1 MKPTTYARL
10 SRGLIALAAAAAL
23 FAAVEATASGGPDL
37 RFEPAPV
44 HRLDD
49 ASLQRGARTFVN
61 YCLNCHSAKYMR
73 YNRLQDIGLT
83 EEQIRDNLILGDA
96 KIGDTMSIA
105 MRPVDAKGWF
115 GAPPPDLSVESR
127 VRGKDWLYNYSG
139 STATRRRRPGWNN
152 LVFPNVGMPHVLW
165 SLSGTSKLAST
176 EYENHEAALAA
187 AIGTKGLAL
196 VQATRREVRRP
207 HRGAQTCRD
216 DVAGRV
222 PRDGRGPRQ
231 LHGLHG
237 RAGAQQT
244 DHAGDHR
251 ADVPRLAVLL
261 RVLAQAGV
269 LEGRAL
275 ASMGRAPPSRATPS
289 LPT

>member
-1 MKPTTYARL
+1 VKPTTYARL

-23 FAAVEATASGGPDL
+23 FAAVEATASGGADL

-127 VRGKDWLYNYSG
+127 VRGKDWLYNYLIGFYRDEAS
-139 STATRRRRPGWNN
+139 ATGWNN

-176 EYENHEAALAA
+176 EYESHEAALAA

-196 VQATRREVRRP
+196 VEPLLGGKYVVR
-207 HRGAQTCRD
+207 T
-216 DVAGRV
+216 VA
-222 PRDGRGPRQ
+222 P
-231 LHGLHG
+231 
-237 RAGAQQT
+237 
-244 DHAGDHR
+244 
-251 ADVPRLAVLL
+251 DVPGTMSPVEYRAMAADLVNFLDYMGEPARNKRITLGIVVMLFLGLL
-261 RVLAQAGV
+261 FFFAYWLKREYWKDVH
-269 LEGRAL
+269 
-275 ASMGRAPPSRATPS
+275 
-289 LPT
+289 

>member
-1 MKPTTYARL
+1 MPTTYARL
-10 SRGLIALAAAAAL
+10 SRGLVALAAAAAL
-23 FAAVEATASGGPDL
+23 FAAVEASASGGADL

-127 VRGKDWLYNYSG
+127 VRGKDWLYNYLIGFYRDEAS
-139 STATRRRRPGWNN
+139 ATGWNN

-196 VQATRREVRRP
+196 VEPLLGGKYVVR
-207 HRGAQTCRD
+207 T
-216 DVAGRV
+216 VA
-222 PRDGRGPRQ
+222 P
-231 LHGLHG
+231 
-237 RAGAQQT
+237 
-244 DHAGDHR
+244 
-251 ADVPRLAVLL
+251 DVPGTMSPVEYRAMAADLVNFLDYMGEPARNKRITLGIVVMLFLGLL
-261 RVLAQAGV
+261 FFFAYWLKREYWKDVH
-269 LEGRAL
+269 
-275 ASMGRAPPSRATPS
+275 
-289 LPT
+289 